1 MITSEKII
9 IRKELNYLRNSQSDT
24 VRNNANSAICR
35 SLSDLNEVKNAGM
48 IAAYMPLGK
57 EVDLTAFFAKFAE
70 KRYAFPRCI
79 NTERE
84 QLPEYE
90 MVEVPGKA
98 FTKNEVDNY
107 FSTGKYGIMEP
118 KEGLPVIEREEI
130 EVWLVPGVGF
140 DISGNRIGRGG
151 GVYDCLLS
159 GVGGVKIGIGYEV
172 QLIDRVPTGPED
184 ELMNL
189 IVNEGKMIRS

>member
-1 MITSEKII
+1 MIASKKII

-35 SLSDLNEVKNAGM
+35 SLSDLNEVKNAEL

-57 EVDLTAFFAKFAE
+57 EVELTAFFAKFAE
-70 KRYAFPRCI
+70 RRYAFPRCI

-98 FTKNEVDNY
+98 FTKNEVENY
-107 FSTGKYGIMEP
+107 FTTGKYGIMEP
-118 KEGLPVIEREEI
+118 KKGLPVISCKEI
-130 EVWLVPGVGF
+130 DLWLVPGVGF
-140 DISGNRIGRGG
+140 DLSGNRLGRGG
-151 GVYDCLLS
+151 GVYDRLLS
-159 GVGGVKIGIGYEV
+159 GVSGVKIGIGYEI
-172 QLIDRVPTGPED
+172 QLIDQVPVGPED
-184 ELMNL
+184 QGMNL
-189 IVNEGKMIRS
+189 IVTEGKTVRI